1 MLYILCM
8 PVNQASKVAFTISL
22 AMPRKKSEPSA
33 FGRHLESL
41 RKARGLT
48 QLQVAKAL
56 ETTQRTVSYYETQG
70 GSPPAYVVVA
80 LAKLLHVS
88 ADELLGLKPSKVE
101 HKKEDPEKQRL
112 WKRFQ
117 RMASLPER
125 DQRAVIRLISSLV
138 SASDQQRGRA

>member
-1 MLYILCM
+1 MS
-8 PVNQASKVAFTISL
+8 VNHTSQVAFTVSL
-22 AMPRKKSEPSA
+22 AMPRKKSEPSP
-33 FGRHLESL
+33 FGRRLETL

-88 ADELLGLKPSKVE
+88 ADELLGLKPSKAE
-101 HKKEDPEKQRL
+101 QKKEDPEKRRL

-117 RMASLPER
+117 RMSSLPQR
-125 DQRAVIRLISSLV
+125 DQRAVIRLINSLAL
-138 SASDQQRGRA
+138 ASGQRRGQA

>member
-1 MLYILCM
+1 MS
-8 PVNQASKVAFTISL
+8 VNPLSEAAYTISL

-33 FGRHLESL
+33 FGQRLETL

-56 ETTQRTVSYYETQG
+56 GTTQRTVSYYENQG

-80 LAKLLHVS
+80 LAKLLRVS
-88 ADELLGLKPSKVE
+88 ADELLGLKPAKVE
-101 HKKEDPEKQRL
+101 HRKEDPKRRRL

-117 RMASLPER
+117 RMSSLPER
-125 DQRAVIRLISSLV
+125 DQRAVVRLINSLV
-138 SASDQQRGRA
+138 SVSNQQRGRS

>member
-1 MLYILCM
+1 M
-8 PVNQASKVAFTISL
+8 PVNNASKVAVTISL

-33 FGRHLESL
+33 FGRRLEAI

-48 QLQVAKAL
+48 QLQIAKAL

-80 LAKLLHVS
+80 LAKMLHVS
-88 ADELLGLKPSKVE
+88 ADELLGLKPSKAE
-101 HKKEDPEKQRL
+101 HKKEDPEQRRL

-138 SASDQQRGRA
+138 TAGGQQRGRA

>member
-1 MLYILCM
+1 MIYIVCM
-8 PVNQASKVAFTISL
+8 PVNQDPKVAFTISPV
-22 AMPRKKSEPSA
+22 MPRKKSEPSP
-33 FGRHLESL
+33 FGQRLESL

-48 QLQVAKAL
+48 QLQVAQAL

-70 GSPPAYVVVA
+70 GSPPAYVVTT

-101 HKKEDPEKQRL
+101 QKKEDPEKRRL

-117 RMASLPER
+117 LMASLPQR
-125 DQRAVIRLISSLV
+125 DQRAVIRLIHSLA
-138 SASDQQRGRA
+138 SANGQRRG

>member
-1 MLYILCM
+1 MIYVICM
-8 PVNQASKVAFTISL
+8 HVNRTDEAAFTISL
-22 AMPRKKSEPSA
+22 AMPRKKSEPSP
-33 FGRHLESL
+33 FGRCLETL

-48 QLQVAKAL
+48 QLEVAKAL

-88 ADELLGLKPSKVE
+88 ADELLGLKPSKAE
-101 HKKEDPEKQRL
+101 QKKEDPERL

-117 RMASLPER
+117 RMASLPQR
-125 DQRAVIRLISSLV
+125 DQRAVIRLINSLATASS
-138 SASDQQRGRA
+138 QRRA

>member
-1 MLYILCM
+1 MIYILCM
-8 PVNQASKVAFTISL
+8 SVNELSELALKIAL

-33 FGRHLESL
+33 FGRRLVAI

-56 ETTQRTVSYYETQG
+56 GTTQRTVSYYENQG
-70 GSPPAYVVVA
+70 GSPPAHVVVA
-80 LAKLLHVS
+80 IAKLLHVS
-88 ADELLGLKPSKVE
+88 ADELLGLRPSKLE
-101 HKKEDPEKQRL
+101 HRKEDPERRRL

-125 DQRAVIRLISSLV
+125 DQRAVIRLINSL
-138 SASDQQRGRA
+138 SGRGSEARA